1 MPKRESQKTEYKSSW
16 QEDYFE
22 WINGYA
28 NAKGGKLYIGVNDD
42 GYVVGLK
49 DAYYLLDILPN
60 QIADAMGIVIEID
73 HDTVPERG
81 ANLKYRSVPEDI
93 AQKPENLYVRG
104 ILTKKSVDDIAAA
117 PKETKNVT
125 PDVQALFNAAP
136 GFVKQLR
143 RSEEYRNKVKDD
155 LETWKKENP
164 VFIDTDG
171 TLEYV
176 IISCPPYP
184 YGISYHNHYFTRSG
198 GTTRELKGIALSAFL
213 LERAG
218 KHWDGMPMPGIK
230 VSDLDSNA
238 IEEYRKKAVDKGRHT
253 HEEVSVSDAQIIS
266 DLKLIDES
274 PDGNGNMMRA
284 AMLMFHPD
292 PEKYVTGASVKV
304 AYYAPEGAYG
314 ANKADDIIYHD
325 EIHGPLMLQADKV
338 VDMVY
343 TKYLK
348 ALISYEGLQR
358 IETFMT
364 PKEAFREV
372 ILNAINHKL
381 YESGNPIQIS
391 VYEDK
396 IIVFNQGYWPED
408 IEPEDLYIRKH
419 SSYPHNPN
427 LSRTFFNSGEI
438 EAYGSGFGKIKIEC
452 DRANAPYPELKIT
465 PNGVT
470 VEIKACDLYM
480 KLLKHGRYWKTYPEV
495 AKEIGED
502 VPLVVKME
510 LDPETAT
517 SVDRMMEILTAS
529 LTEAEKEIYL
539 PIADYLK
546 THETIKTA
554 DVIQLTGKGSS
565 SANRYLTRLMKLQV
579 LDPEGEKKGRIY
591 RRRKG

>member
-1 MPKRESQKTEYKSSW
+1 MPKREAQKTEYKSAW
-16 QEDYFE
+16 QEEYFE

-49 DAYYLLDILPN
+49 DAYYLLDVLPN
-60 QIADAMGIVIEID
+60 QITDTMGIVVEID
-73 HDTVPERG
+73 HDTAPERG
-81 ANLKYRSVPEDI
+81 INKKYRSIPDDI

-104 ILTKKSVDDIAAA
+104 LLTKKAVNDIDAA
-117 PKETKNVT
+117 PGETKNVT

-143 RSEEYRNKVKDD
+143 QSVDYRTKIKAD
-155 LETWKKENP
+155 LEKWKTENQ
-164 VFIDTDG
+164 VYIDQDG
-171 TLEYV
+171 MLEYV
-176 IISCPPYP
+176 IITCPPYP

-213 LERAG
+213 MERAG

-230 VSDLDSNA
+230 VSDLDSDA
-238 IEEYRKKAVDKGRHT
+238 IEEYRKKAVENGRHT
-253 HEEVSVSDAQIIS
+253 LEEVSVSDEQIIS
-266 DLKLIDES
+266 DLKLLDES
-274 PDGNGNMMRA
+274 PDGNGDMMRA

-314 ANKADDIIYHD
+314 ANKSDDIIYYD

-338 VDMVY
+338 VEMVY

-348 ALISYEGLQR
+348 ALISYDGLQR
-358 IETFMT
+358 TETFMT
-364 PKEAFREV
+364 PKGAFREV

-408 IEPEDLYIRKH
+408 IELEDLYTRKH
-419 SSYPHNPN
+419 SSFPHNPN
-427 LSRTFFNSGEI
+427 LARTFFNSGEI

-452 DRANAPYPELKIT
+452 DKVNAPYPELIIT

-470 VEIKACDLYM
+470 VEINACDLYM
-480 KLLKHGRYWKTYPEV
+480 KLLRYGRYWKTYPDV
-495 AKEIGED
+495 ADKIVED
-502 VPLVVKME
+502 IPAIVEEMF
-510 LDPETAT
+510 DPKTEK
-517 SVDRMMEILTAS
+517 SVDRMMEILTSS

-539 PIADYLK
+539 PIAEYLK
-546 THETIKTA
+546 THETIKNT
-554 DVIQLTGKGSS
+554 DGVKLTGK
-565 SANRYLTRLMKLQV
+565 SAPTVNRYFARLV
-579 LDPEGEKKGRIY
+579 
-591 RRRKG
+591 